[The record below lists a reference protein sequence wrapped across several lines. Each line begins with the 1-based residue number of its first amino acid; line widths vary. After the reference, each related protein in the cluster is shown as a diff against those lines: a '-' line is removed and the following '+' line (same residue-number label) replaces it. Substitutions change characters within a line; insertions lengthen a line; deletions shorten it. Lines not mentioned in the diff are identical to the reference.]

1 MTTVQIIWMSSI
13 AVILLLLVVMAIMVF
28 HLHPLRYLRRHHV
41 IGIEHYD
48 FLYDDDDC
56 DE

>member
-1 MTTVQIIWMSSI
+1 MTSVQIIWLCSV
-13 AVILLLLVVMAIMVF
+13 AVILLALAGIATQVF
-28 HLHPLRYLRRHHV
+28 HLHPMRFLRRHHF
-41 IGIEHYD
+41 IGIERYD

>member
-1 MTTVQIIWMSSI
+1 MTTVQIIWMSCI
-13 AVILLLLVVMAIMVF
+13 AVILLLLVVMAVMVY
-28 HLHPLRYLRRHHV
+28 HLHPLHYMRRHHFF
-41 IGIEHYD
+41 GIEHYD

>member
-13 AVILLLLVVMAIMVF
+13 AVILLLLAVMAVMVF

>member
-1 MTTVQIIWMSSI
+1 MTSVQIIWLCSV
-13 AVILLLLVVMAIMVF
+13 AVILLALAGIATHVF
-28 HLHPLRYLRRHHV
+28 HLHPMRFLRRHHF
-41 IGIEHYD
+41 IGIERYD